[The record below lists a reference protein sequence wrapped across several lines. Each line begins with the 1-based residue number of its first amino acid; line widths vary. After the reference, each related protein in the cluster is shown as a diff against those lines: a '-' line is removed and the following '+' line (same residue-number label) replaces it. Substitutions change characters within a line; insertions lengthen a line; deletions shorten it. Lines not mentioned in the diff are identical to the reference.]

1 MQRQDFFAVCI
12 RLTAKRLRC
21 SFQRGLA
28 ARAGIGRKNRRACK
42 AKQVIILKILDNV
55 LVHIA
60 KLAAM
65 ALIKNQDNML
75 LENLMS
81 LIAGNK
87 QRQLLNRCNDDF
99 ISMWVAFGVPVFQLA
114 LQHLRGGVAVGRA
127 FFKAVIFFHGL
138 VVQILA
144 VYHEQNFINIGKIG
158 RQLRRFEGGQRF
170 AAACCVPDVPA
181 CRQCSRLLVV
191 GRNLNAGQNT
201 LGGRNLVRTHHQQQ
215 VFGGKDAILRQD
227 VQQRMAGKERA
238 GKVHQIGNDAVFSI
252 RPKGRKFKAVACL
265 FAALSGRS
273 GAFFNVAVAGRV
285 GVVFRVRAVGDNEN
299 LHILIQSAA
308 RPKAVSL
315 VTVDLVECLL
325 DRHTAPLQ
333 FHMNQRQT
341 VYQNRDI
348 IAIIIVAAVLH
359 ILVDNLQT
367 VVVDVLFIQQRNID
381 RRAVLAGQVL
391 NVVLLDAAGL
401 FFDAIVRVG
410 DFILK
415 EVIPFLIRK
424 GIIVQNL
431 QLTAQVCHKVS
442 IIMDRE
448 VGIALLLQHLDK
460 CLLQR
465 SLTLVGI
472 RTFALRFVFCYNG
485 TFVAGSNYIVS
496 AHAPNSLNVKS
507 LSR

>member
-28 ARAGIGRKNRRACK
+28 ARTGIGRKNRRTRK
-42 AKQVIILKILDNV
+42 AKEVIVLKIFCDV

-65 ALIKNQDNML
+65 ALVKNQDNVL

-81 LIAGNK
+81 LIAGYK

-99 ISMWVAFGVPVFQLA
+99 ISMRIAFGIPVFQLA
-114 LQHLRGGVAVGRA
+114 LQHLRGGVSVGRA

-144 VYHEQNFINIGKIG
+144 VYHEQNFINVGEVRG
-158 RQLRRFEGGQRF
+158 QLRRFKRGQRF
-170 AAACCVPDVPA
+170 AAARGVPDVPA
-181 CRQCSRLLVV
+181 CGQRSCLLVI

-201 LGGRNLVRTHHQQQ
+201 LSGRNLVRTHHQQQ
-215 VFGGKDAILRQD
+215 VFGRKDAILCQD

-238 GKVHQIGNDAVFSI
+238 GKVHQIGNDAVFPI

-273 GAFFNVAVAGRV
+273 GALFNVAVAGRV
-285 GVVFRVRAVGDNEN
+285 GVVFCVRAVGDNEN
-299 LHILIQSAA
+299 LYILIQAA
-308 RPKAVSL
+308 ASPKAIPL
-315 VTVDLVECLL
+315 IAVDLIERLF
-325 DRHTAPLQ
+325 DGHTAPLQ

-341 VYQNRDI
+341 VYQNCDI
-348 IAIIIVAAVLH
+348 IAVIIVAAVLH
-359 ILVDNLQT
+359 ILVNDLQT

-448 VGIALLLQHLDK
+448 VGIALLLQHPDK
-460 CLLQR
+460 RLLQR
-465 SLTLVGI
+465 GLALVGV
-472 RTFALRFVFCYNG
+472 RAFALRFVFCYNG
-485 TFVAGSNYIVS
+485 TLVAGGNYIVS